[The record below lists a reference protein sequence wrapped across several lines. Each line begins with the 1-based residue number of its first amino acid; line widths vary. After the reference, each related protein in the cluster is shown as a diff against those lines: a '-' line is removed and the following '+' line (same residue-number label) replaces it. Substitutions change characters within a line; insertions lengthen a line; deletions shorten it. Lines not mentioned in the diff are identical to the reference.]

1 MFTGIVGVVGEVV
14 EWREGHL
21 AVRSELARGLEP
33 GGSIAVNGA
42 CLTAVDLEGEL
53 VVMDVVPETRR
64 RSNLGRLRSGD
75 SVNLELPVRLDQGL
89 GGHLVQGHVDG
100 TAEVVGL
107 TDVDMGRE
115 IRLRL
120 PQGLAPFIAEKGFVA
135 LDGAS
140 LTVTG
145 VDDAAA
151 TFSIA
156 LIPYTLK
163 HSVAGQYVPGT
174 LVNVEV
180 DVVARYVARLTDFR
194 EREGSAGDAGSPGS
208 GLKGGF
214 SPEDRGVP

>member
-1 MFTGIVGVVGEVV
+1 MFTGIVEVVGEVV
-14 EWREGHL
+14 EWRDGHL
-21 AVRSELARGLEP
+21 AVRSSLARDLEP
-33 GGSIAVNGA
+33 GGSIAVNGV
-42 CLTAVDLEGEL
+42 CLTAVELEGEV

-64 RSNLGRLRSGD
+64 RSNLSRLRTGD
-75 SVNLELPVRLDQGL
+75 SVNLELPIRLDQGL

-100 TAEVVGL
+100 TAEVIGL
-107 TDVDMGRE
+107 TEVDMGRE
-115 IRLRL
+115 VRLRL
-120 PQGLAPFIAEKGFVA
+120 SHDLAPFIAEKGFVA

-145 VDDAAA
+145 VNDAAA

-180 DVVARYVARLTDFR
+180 DVVARYVARLRDFR
-194 EREGSAGDAGSPGS
+194 EREGSVGDAGSPGS
-208 GLKGGF
+208 GLKGGPP
-214 SPEDRGVP
+214 SPNMGH

>member
-14 EWREGHL
+14 GLREGHL

-33 GGSIAVNGA
+33 GGSIAVNGV
-42 CLTAVDLEGEL
+42 CLTAVELEGEV

-64 RSNLGRLRSGD
+64 RSNLGRLRSRD
-75 SVNLELPVRLDQGL
+75 CVNLELPVRLDQGL

-100 TAEVVGL
+100 IAEVIRV

-115 IRLRL
+115 IHLRL
-120 PQGLAPFIAEKGFVA
+120 PDDLAPFVAEKGFIA

-156 LIPYTLK
+156 LIPYTLE

-180 DVVARYVARLTDFR
+180 DVVARYVARLTGFR
-194 EREGSAGDAGSPGS
+194 ERT
-208 GLKGGF
+208 GGC
-214 SPEDRGVP
+214 R